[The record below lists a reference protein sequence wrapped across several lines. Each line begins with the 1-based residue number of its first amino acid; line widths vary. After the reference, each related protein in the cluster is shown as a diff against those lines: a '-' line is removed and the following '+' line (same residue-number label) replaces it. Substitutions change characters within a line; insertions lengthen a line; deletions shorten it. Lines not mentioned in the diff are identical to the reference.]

1 MRFSILS
8 EEVAARRGVGV
19 SSANSDI
26 TCPTATNS
34 TIESKAK
41 NDALSNSRSPEI
53 FPDYFAPT
61 HARMCRML
69 GYCLSLETP
78 DAWNGF
84 SFVASLRLT
93 LNERAALAVAAL
105 NSLEPDEAEMT
116 AAAVVGS
123 AGAPLPPFLGG
134 MDEARIWASYANRA
148 ELKAYTLAAFEAMP
162 AKDQAAFLAYAM
174 GAKAA

>member
-1 MRFSILS
+1 M
-8 EEVAARRGVGV
+8 AARRVVGV
-19 SSANSDI
+19 SSENSDI
-26 TCPTATNS
+26 ICPTGANS
-34 TIESKAK
+34 PIENKAK
-41 NDALSNSRSPEI
+41 NDALSNGNSPES
-53 FPDYFAPT
+53 FPDYFAPA
-61 HARMCRML
+61 HALMCRML
-69 GYCLSLETP
+69 GYCLTLETP
-78 DAWNGF
+78 DAWKGF

-93 LNERAALAVAAL
+93 PNERAALAFAAL

-134 MDEARIWASYANRA
+134 MDEARLWASYATLS
-148 ELKAYTLAAFEAMP
+148 ELKAYTLAAFEAMQ